1 MSQKKLTARRLSL
14 MIASLG
20 LLVVLGLLIFEMQGR
35 TPPQEIQLS
44 QSRVDVGG
52 DFTLIDQTGAIRTQ
66 ADFAGRY
73 MLIYFGFTYCPDVCP
88 MGLDIMGAAIE
99 QLTAST
105 PEKAARLQPL
115 FISIDPQRDTP
126 EALAEYLEY
135 FNRNIIGL
143 TGSPAQIDQTIR
155 AYRVYAA
162 KVPNQ
167 ADQAADSYMMDHSSF
182 FYLMDGSN
190 QFVAHFDH
198 ATPAEKIAAALGKLI
213 R

>member
-35 TPPQEIQLS
+35 TARQEIQLS

-52 DFTLIDQTGAIRTQ
+52 DFTLIDQTGATRTQ

-99 QLTAST
+99 QLTASA
-105 PEKAARLQPL
+105 PKKAARLQPL
-115 FISIDPQRDTP
+115 FISIDPERDTP

-162 KVPNQ
+162 KVLNQ

-182 FYLMDGSN
+182 FYLMDGNN

>member
-1 MSQKKLTARRLSL
+1 MSRHMKTSLLIAMLGLSAL
-14 MIASLG
+14 LG
-20 LLVVLGLLIFEMQGR
+20 LLLVELGRDNGPEEARANRLTASIGGAF
-35 TPPQEIQLS
+35 QL
-44 QSRVDVGG
+44 
-52 DFTLIDQTGAIRTQ
+52 TDQNGVRRSAE
-66 ADFAGRY
+66 DFAGRP

-126 EALAEYLEY
+126 EALAEYLKY
-135 FNRNIIGL
+135 FNHNIIGL
-143 TGSPAQIDQTIR
+143 TGSPAQIDQTIK
-155 AYRVYAA
+155 AYRIYAA

-182 FYLMDGSN
+182 FYLMDGNN

>member
-1 MSQKKLTARRLSL
+1 MSEKKLTARRLSL
-14 MIASLG
+14 IITSLG
-20 LLVVLGLLIFEMQGR
+20 LLVVLGLLVFEMPR
-35 TPPQEIQLS
+35 SAPSQEIQLS
-44 QSRVDVGG
+44 QNRLDVGG
-52 DFTLIDQTGAIRTQ
+52 DFTLIDASGATRTQ

-88 MGLDIMGAAIE
+88 MALDIMGAAVE
-99 QLTAST
+99 QLTASA
-105 PEKAARLQPL
+105 PKKAAQLQPL

-126 EALAEYLEY
+126 EALAEYLKY
-135 FNRNIIGL
+135 FDTRIIGL
-143 TGSPAQIDQTIR
+143 TGSQAQIDQTIK

-162 KVPNQ
+162 KVA
-167 ADQAADSYMMDHSSF
+167 ADAGKPADSYMMDHSSF